1 MKDAA
6 KYLLLVTLGFMFV
19 WSAVHLISNVGLP
32 PTWVHGLEHTVDSID
47 DASAKVFPQS
57 TVAAFAKPRSNFN
70 VLLGKQRRQEQ
81 AIQSL
86 EYEVRESQ
94 DARNDTQAKLLMA
107 QQKQNIDLTLE
118 LMQRQAQEQKE
129 ALKIYKDEVDELN
142 RQKRVEEEKKTK
154 PMPIILT
161 AILGVFSLFV
171 ILSKKFEPEV
181 LHLAIATIT
190 AILGFWLGVL
200 G

>member
-6 KYLLLVTLGFMFV
+6 KYLLLVTLVFMFV
-19 WSAVHLISNVGLP
+19 WSAVHLIANVGLP
-32 PTWVHGLEHTVDSID
+32 PTWVHGLEQAVDSID
-47 DASAKVFPQS
+47 DASAKVLPQS
-57 TVAAFAKPRSNFN
+57 TVAAFAKPRSNFS

-86 EYEVRESQ
+86 EYEVRAYQ
-94 DARNDTQAKLLMA
+94 DAQNDTQAKLLMA
-107 QQKQNIDLTLE
+107 QQKQDIAVTLE
-118 LMQRQAQEQKE
+118 LTQRQAEEQKE
-129 ALKIYKDEVDELN
+129 ALKIYKDEVDEFN

-161 AILGVFSLFV
+161 AILGIFSLFV
-171 ILSKKFEPEV
+171 ILSKKFEAEV
-181 LHLAIATIT
+181 LHLAIAMLTGIF
-190 AILGFWLGVL
+190 GYWFGVL